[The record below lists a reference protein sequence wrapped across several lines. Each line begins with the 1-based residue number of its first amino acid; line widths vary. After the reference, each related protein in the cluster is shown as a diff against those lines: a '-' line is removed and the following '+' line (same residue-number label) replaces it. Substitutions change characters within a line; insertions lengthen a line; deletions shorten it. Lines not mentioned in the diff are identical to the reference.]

1 MWCAILCA
9 FADGDGQ
16 PVFQTCLV
24 ISQPETNLEDWSA
37 EFWTQFKNSFADLA
51 GRPIDEANERAVREC
66 VKIEAA
72 PGLRSSTIAD
82 LLAGQP
88 ARTAILIC
96 NVSAYRDHDVEP
108 NIYPGLATPLTG
120 DNLWAPQAHA

>member
-66 VKIEAA
+66 VKIAAA
-72 PGLRSSTIAD
+72 PGLRRSEERRVGQGCVSTCRSRWS
-82 LLAGQP
+82 P
-88 ARTAILIC
+88 
-96 NVSAYRDHDVEP
+96 YH
-108 NIYPGLATPLTG
+108 
-120 DNLWAPQAHA
+120 